1 MKSVNASKRSAANS
15 RAKHAVSQATI
26 AGIMFTSGSTGL
38 PKTVM
43 LSQSVLYNQALAYG
57 RLIRESID
65 NRKSNIS
72 EIRIMQTTYNFP
84 LFDYVNGFISILPDG
99 DFNNVQNLNVEHL
112 LSTMEF
118 QNVHAGFISPSVW
131 KRLLNYCELHN
142 QKFPKSVRFTASGG
156 SPLHP
161 CVS

>member
-1 MKSVNASKRSAANS
+1 MQ
-15 RAKHAVSQATI
+15 HI
-26 AGIMFTSGSTGL
+26 
-38 PKTVM
+38 
-43 LSQSVLYNQALAYG
+43 
-57 RLIRESID
+57 
-65 NRKSNIS
+65 

-131 KRLLNYCELHN
+131 KRLLNYCELNN

-161 CVS
+161 VFHERMMKVFNSSFGEHISVYAMTEGLPLASIGSREVLEDCVTLTKIGGGICR